1 MTYEEWKNLPEAD
14 KLTLPESEY
23 PTIPSEQLR
32 NFLTK
37 AIVKK
42 VKGVIGWETTQEY
55 RSKRITE
62 WFPEFRQKVVDGVT
76 IWYAFD
82 PTEGTYKPNLEREPS
97 MEEEPIGSYGLAWMH
112 FMETQYPEWVEVLRF
127 QHRYLTEARKV
138 DESAWEYRFL
148 LDEQYAKENP
158 RPNTG
163 FEENLKWERARQFWT
178 DSTVM
183 RERILIP
190 PTVPTEATA

>member
-1 MTYEEWKNLPEAD
+1 MTYEQWLNLTEAE

-23 PTIPSEQLR
+23 PEIPVGQLR
-32 NFLTK
+32 NFLTR
-37 AIVKK
+37 AVVRK
-42 VKGVIGWETTQEY
+42 VNGVMGWEVTQEH
-55 RSKRITE
+55 RNRKTTE
-62 WFPEFRQKVVDGVT
+62 WFPEFRQREING
-76 IWYAFD
+76 IPMWYLFSPID
-82 PTEGTYKPNLEREPS
+82 GTYHLNLEREPS

-138 DESAWEYRFL
+138 DESAWEYRLL

-190 PTVPTEATA
+190 PTVPTEAMA

>member
-1 MTYEEWKNLPEAD
+1 MTYEEWIRLPEAD
-14 KLTLPESEY
+14 KLALPESEY
-23 PTIPSEQLR
+23 PEIPKDQLR

-37 AIVKK
+37 AVVKK

-55 RSKRITE
+55 GTRRQTE
-62 WFPEFRQKVVDGVT
+62 WFPEFRQKEVGGVM

-82 PTEGTYKPNLEREPS
+82 PTEGTYKPNIEREPS

-112 FMETQYPEWVEVLRF
+112 FMEDNYPEWVEVLRF

-148 LDEQYAKENP
+148 LDEQYAKANP
-158 RPNTG
+158 RPDTG
-163 FEENLKWERARQFWT
+163 FEANLAWERTRQYYT
-178 DSTVM
+178 DSAVM
-183 RERILIP
+183 RERVLIP